1 MEKQF
6 PFLNQNEVG
15 ACIIVAS
22 LAVMFFSGLTVLKI
36 KSYHERMQSIDS
48 EIDTTKTELMT
59 EEFNRSV
66 RVLEEI
72 KTSSIGYKI
81 SNISSSLRD
90 SAGAVERVASMAE
103 DFEKT
108 YEYYQWVFLY
118 SLLGIVAGAAVIV
131 I

>member
-6 PFLNQNEVG
+6 PFLTQNEVG

-22 LAVMFFSGLTVLKI
+22 LAVMFFSGLTVLRI
-36 KSYHERMQSIDS
+36 KSYHERLQKIDS
-48 EIDTTKTELMT
+48 EIDTTKASLMS

-66 RVLEEI
+66 KVLEQI

-90 SAGAVERVASMAE
+90 SAVAVQDVADLTD

-108 YEYYQWVFLY
+108 YQYYQWAFLY